1 MEFCDQGTL
10 RQALD
15 RGRLKNPRT
24 GRTHLPVA
32 LALARDV
39 VRWMGFGGGG
49 GWRGL
54 VQTAL
59 VMGVFCCSQIV
70 SWVS

>member
-15 RGRLKNPRT
+15 RGRLKDPRT

-39 VRWMGFGGGG
+39 VGAARQA
-49 GWRGL
+49 RQRVRL
-54 VQTAL
+54 RLQR
-59 VMGVFCCSQIV
+59 SR
-70 SWVS
+70 